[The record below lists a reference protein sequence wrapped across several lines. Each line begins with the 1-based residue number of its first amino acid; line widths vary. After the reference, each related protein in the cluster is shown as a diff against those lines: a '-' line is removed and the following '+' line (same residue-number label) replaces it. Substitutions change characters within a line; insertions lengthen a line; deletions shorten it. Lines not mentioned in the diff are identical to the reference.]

1 MIFSMTWHS
10 GGYSGRPFR
19 LGGEAVGK
27 AYDMLVVGAGFAGLY
42 QLYRAREAGLS
53 VRVLEAGE
61 GIGGTWFWNR
71 YPGARCDVESLD
83 YSYSFSRELEIE
95 WNWSERYA
103 TQAEI
108 LRYIEHVADRFKLWP
123 DIQLAT
129 RVRSAHFDDAGSFWR
144 VTTQS
149 GEELTCSFLVM
160 ATGAI
165 SLPQAPGLDGLESYA
180 GAVYHSARWPQ
191 EGVDFRGKHVCL
203 IGTGSSGVQMVPEIA
218 ATCASLTVFQRTA
231 NFSVPAHN
239 VPFTPESLQAAKARY
254 PERRAMGRDAVTGQ
268 FLNANTRTAAEMTE
282 QERLAELEYKWQGA
296 GGGFRML
303 RAFADQI
310 SNERTNKLVADFARS
325 KIRARVKDPRKA
337 EILCPRDDLP
347 FGGKRLC
354 VDSHYYETFNL
365 EHVDV
370 VDLLATP
377 LLGATPAGLRTTQT
391 EYRCDIVV
399 FATGFDALTGALLA
413 IDIRGAGG
421 VVLSERWAHGPLTY
435 LGLAIAGFPNLFT
448 ITGPGSPSVLSNV
461 VHSIETHVD
470 WIMRLLRHMQ
480 RSDLARVTSRPE
492 ADEAWARRCQEDA
505 GKTLYT
511 RANSWYMG
519 DNVPGKPRLFL
530 PFVAGVPT
538 YRREIEAVE
547 AKGYPGFDFA

>member
-1 MIFSMTWHS
+1 MAGHS
-10 GGYSGRPFR
+10 TGHPQRTPAFGD
-19 LGGEAVGK
+19 EAVDK

-95 WNWSERYA
+95 WDWSERYA
-103 TQAEI
+103 PQAEI

-129 RVRSAHFDDAGSFWR
+129 RVQSAHFDDTQGIWH

-149 GEELTCSFLVM
+149 GEAFACRFLVM

-165 SLPQAPGLDGLESYA
+165 SLPQAPNLEGLESYR
-180 GAVYHSARWPQ
+180 GAVHHSARWPQ
-191 EGVDFRGKHVCL
+191 EGVDFRNKHVCL

-218 ATCASLTVFQRTA
+218 STCASLTVFQRTA

-254 PERRAMGRDAVTGQ
+254 PERRAMGRDAITGQ

-310 SNERTNKLVADFARS
+310 SNERTNKLVADFARA
-325 KIRARVKDPRKA
+325 KIRSRVKDPRKA
-337 EILCPRDDLP
+337 EILCPREDLP

-365 EHVDV
+365 DHVDI

-377 LLGATPAGLRTTQT
+377 LLGATPTGLRTTHAD
-391 EYRCDIVV
+391 YPCDMIV

-413 IDIRGAGG
+413 VDIRGAGG
-421 VVLSERWAHGPLTY
+421 VSLRERWAHGPVTY
-435 LGLAIAGFPNLFT
+435 LGLAISGFPNLFT

-470 WIMRLLRHMQ
+470 WIMRLVRHMQ
-480 RSDLARVTSRPE
+480 QSGHTRVTSRQE
-492 ADEAWARRCQEDA
+492 ADKAWARRCQEEA
-505 GKTLYT
+505 SKTLYT

-519 DNVPGKPRLFL
+519 DNIPGKPRLFL
-530 PFVAGVPT
+530 PFVAGVPA
-538 YRREIEAVE
+538 YRRAIEGVAAE
-547 AKGYPGFDFA
+547 GYTGFDFA